1 VKDNRYLYILA
12 FGLGAVPLL
21 QSGYFQDNYTIVKW
35 LGIYVLTSILI
46 LFSVF
51 GPREFLLPKLPRFVW
66 VLLASLV
73 LIFVGT
79 RFLRTI
85 PLYQSYAFDRAI
97 FVALVFFSFNAFYIT
112 LPAISAGKRSAKD
125 SKGGAAPEKK
135 PALFAMALASAT
147 SLCVFL
153 PITVYQ
159 FLGCRVWAK
168 PPDIETSCFAAT
180 TGNANMGAQYVGIA
194 MVFVFFG
201 LSQTKGLLRW
211 FFGVVS
217 VLGLSFIVL
226 SQCRSVIL
234 GMGVALLVLFI
245 VRNYIPKKILLAIVA
260 CSAVIVLSGNWAQGP
275 EMSARDKT
283 FSTSERHSLLTSVID
298 LIEDNPLGL
307 GQGGYEFGTVYYRM
321 STDHPPRTDTVF
333 KSPHNEFLRFVA
345 EDGVAFGLALLALIF
360 TGIIAIWKAW
370 RNPARKWPMAEFVF
384 MLTFG
389 CVFGTEFAF
398 QFPVENAYPFY
409 AWSIFL
415 GFVLSRIF
423 DNSALVNN
431 LRIPPFVCAIAAIIF
446 AVPTSAFVTSKFIEA
461 NLPNDI
467 AKTHFACKIDPM
479 NWRVCSDEA
488 RAEVEGRVFGPALET
503 MKKELYKRHF
513 NFPILR
519 MWGVLYARIGDIPES
534 CRAFIF
540 YDRMFVEKSD
550 VHQYV
555 AENCKGYPETSAPF
569 REAYESF
576 ITKRVQ

>member
-21 QSGYFQDNYTIVKW
+21 QSGYFQDNYTVVKW

-46 LFSVF
+46 LLSVF
-51 GPREFLLPKLPRFVW
+51 GPHEFRLPKLPRFVW
-66 VLLASLV
+66 ALLAALV
-73 LIFVGT
+73 LIFVST

-85 PLYQSYAFDRAI
+85 PLYQSYAFDRLV
-97 FVALVFFSFNAFYIT
+97 FVALAFFSFNAFYRA
-112 LPAISAGKRSAKD
+112 LRDPA
-125 SKGGAAPEKK
+125 EKK
-135 PALFAMALASAT
+135 PALFAMALASAA

-153 PITVYQ
+153 PITAYQ

-194 MVFVFFG
+194 MVFVFSG
-201 LSQTKGLLRW
+201 LSQAKGLLRW

-234 GMGVALLVLFI
+234 GMGVALLVLF
-245 VRNYIPKKILLAIVA
+245 VVKNYIPKKILLAIVA
-260 CSAVIVLSGNWAQGP
+260 CAAVIVLLGNRAQGP

-307 GQGGYEFGTVYYRM
+307 GQGGYEFGSVYYRM

-345 EDGVAFGLALLALIF
+345 EDGVAFGLGLLALIL
-360 TGIIAIWKAW
+360 TAVIAIWKAW
-370 RNPARKWPMAEFVF
+370 RNPSRKWPTADFIF
-384 MLTFG
+384 ILTFG

-409 AWSIFL
+409 AWSVFL
-415 GFVLSRIF
+415 GFALSRIF
-423 DNSALVNN
+423 DNPDLVRN
-431 LRIPPFVCAIAAIIF
+431 LRIPSYASTIAAIIF
-446 AVPTSAFVTSKFIEA
+446 AVPTSAFVTSKYIEA

-467 AKTHFACKIDPM
+467 SKTHFACKIDPM

-488 RAEVEGRVFGPALET
+488 RAEVEGRVYGPALET

-534 CRAFIF
+534 CRAFIL

-555 AENCKGYPETSAPF
+555 VENCKGYPESSAPF
-569 REAYESF
+569 REAYESY